1 MDRELNPVFK
11 QARSRL
17 ERALDAA
24 RFTLSQE
31 WYGPQSFGSAYADYR
46 NGHRRIKL
54 VWDGKDGF
62 LILLAAYV
70 TAQIPEPRDWQSL
83 LTQRSPLALRPGP
96 EADAWSD
103 ALAGA
108 LDDYLAQAV

>member
-11 QARSRL
+11 QARSIL
-17 ERALDAA
+17 ERTLDAA

-31 WYGPQSFGSAYADYR
+31 WHGPQSFGSAYADYR

-62 LILLAAYV
+62 LILLGASVMAG
-70 TAQIPEPRDWQSL
+70 IPEPREWQSL
-83 LTQRSPLALRPGP
+83 LTQKSPLSLRPGP
-96 EADAWSD
+96 EADVWIDAMAD
-103 ALAGA
+103 ALNE
-108 LDDYLAQAV
+108 YLAQAV